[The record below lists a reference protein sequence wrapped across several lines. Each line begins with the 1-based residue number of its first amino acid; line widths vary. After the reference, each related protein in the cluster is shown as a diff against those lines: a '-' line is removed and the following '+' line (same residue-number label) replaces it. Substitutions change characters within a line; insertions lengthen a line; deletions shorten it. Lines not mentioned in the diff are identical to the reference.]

1 MIINIIKAQ
10 YGGPSQSSL
19 GYSKPYS
26 KRIEGLL
33 VPIGYQ
39 PQKMQHFDG
48 RGNPRQHIAHFV
60 ETCRSAGTHDDLL
73 VKHFV
78 RYLKE
83 NVFDSYMDLEPESID
98 RLGQLENQFLNR
110 FFSTHRTVS
119 MIELTNTKQGK
130 DELVVDSSIV
140 GEC

>member
-1 MIINIIKAQ
+1 M
-10 YGGPSQSSL
+10 
-19 GYSKPYS
+19 
-26 KRIEGLL
+26 
-33 VPIGYQ
+33 PIGYQ
-39 PQKMQHFDG
+39 PPKLQQFDG
-48 RGNPRQHIAHFV
+48 GGNLRQHIAHFV
-60 ETCRSAGTHDDLL
+60 ETCSSAHTHDDLL
-73 VKHFV
+73 GKQFV
-78 RYLKE
+78 CSLKE
-83 NVFDSYMDLEPESID
+83 NAFDWYMDLEPESID